1 LDNKIKEA
9 RDELKSNIQKIDI
22 KMDYWITK
30 IDERVD
36 RLSMKLDQ
44 MNKRL
49 DDFFFLYDDKINNI
63 QRQYKNFTIKFNKE
77 LNEFLYKKLSEEF
90 NKNLESVEDQEY
102 KKYIKFQLKQ
112 IELVNNILQEYYKIA
127 S

>member
-1 LDNKIKEA
+1 VRKES
-9 RDELKSNIQKIDI
+9 KVNIQKIDI

-30 IDERVD
+30 IDERID

-49 DDFFFLYDDKINNI
+49 DDFFFLYDDKINNV

-112 IELVNNILQEYYKIA
+112 IELINNILEEYYKMA